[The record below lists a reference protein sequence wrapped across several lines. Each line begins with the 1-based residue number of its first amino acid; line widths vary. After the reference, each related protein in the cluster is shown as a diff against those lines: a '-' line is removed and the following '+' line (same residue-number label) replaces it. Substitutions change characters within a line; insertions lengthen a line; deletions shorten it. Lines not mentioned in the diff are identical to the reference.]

1 MNALPPKKKRF
12 LGTLRDVDWSR
23 RDVKDAVVIFGIAIV
38 AYFVT
43 AWTDLFE
50 KIYQWTR
57 DKQAWGFDDLFMVT
71 FVIGLAMV
79 VYSYRRLEDLSAE
92 IIARRSAEEE
102 ARKLAR
108 HDPLTGLANRRFFS
122 EKLDEVLRNSSA
134 ANNRAAVLMLDLD
147 GFKAINDVHGHAVG
161 DKALIEFADRISNI
175 LPLGSVAAR
184 VGGDEFAVIVQKI
197 FSAEDP
203 ANVARRIIGTLS
215 EPFIID
221 DVSATLGVGVGIAI
235 APDNGKE
242 REDIV
247 RRADLALYRAKS
259 EGRSLIRFF
268 ESEMDQHVERRA
280 QLERELRE
288 ALTSGAVCVHYQ
300 PLVDLEGD
308 HVVGFEALARW
319 TSPTLGEIAP
329 SVFIALAE
337 ECNLI
342 NELSDQLLRVACREA
357 TRWPSDLTLS
367 FNVSPLQLRDRTLG
381 LRILAIL
388 GETGLPPQRLEL
400 EVTES
405 ALVSEAETAKKVID
419 DLRSAGVR
427 IALDDFGTGYATMS
441 QLLSLRF
448 DKIKIDRSFV
458 NRLGKDPQSDVIVR
472 ATIGLARGLGL
483 TTTAEGVE
491 QSDQLET
498 LRANGCLQGQ
508 GYLFGQAI
516 PAQQIPELLQSMQR
530 MSAVA

>member
-1 MNALPPKKKRF
+1 
-12 LGTLRDVDWSR
+12 
-23 RDVKDAVVIFGIAIV
+23 
-38 AYFVT
+38 
-43 AWTDLFE
+43 
-50 KIYQWTR
+50 
-57 DKQAWGFDDLFMVT
+57 
-71 FVIGLAMV
+71 
-79 VYSYRRLEDLSAE
+79 
-92 IIARRSAEEE
+92 
-102 ARKLAR
+102 
-108 HDPLTGLANRRFFS
+108 
-122 EKLDEVLRNSSA
+122 
-134 ANNRAAVLMLDLD
+134 MLDLD

-161 DKALIEFADRISNI
+161 DKALIEFAERISAV
-175 LPLGSVAAR
+175 LPPGCIAAR
-184 VGGDEFAVIVQKI
+184 VGGDEFAVIQPKI
-197 FSAEDP
+197 SSLEDP
-203 ANVARRIIGTLS
+203 ATVARRIISVVS
-215 EPFIID
+215 EPFTID
-221 DVSATLGVGVGIAI
+221 EVSATLGVGVGIAV
-235 APDNGKE
+235 APDNGTE

-247 RRADLALYRAKS
+247 RRADLALYRAKG

-288 ALTSGAVCVHYQ
+288 ALANGTLGVHYQ
-300 PLVDLEGD
+300 PLVDLKGERI
-308 HVVGFEALARW
+308 VGFEALARW
-319 TSPTLGEIAP
+319 TSPTLGEVTP
-329 SVFIALAE
+329 GVFIAIAE

-342 NELSDQLLRVACREA
+342 HELGEQLLRVACREA
-357 TRWPSDLTLS
+357 TRWPSELTLS
-367 FNVSPLQLRDRTLG
+367 FNISPLQLRDRALG

-388 GETGLPPQRLEL
+388 GDTGLPPHRLEL

-405 ALVSEAETAKKVID
+405 ALVSEAETAQKVID

-491 QSDQLET
+491 EGDQLET

-508 GYLFGQAI
+508 GYLFGQAVPASDI
-516 PAQQIPELLQSMQR
+516 PALLRSTRQMP
-530 MSAVA
+530 AVA

>member
-1 MNALPPKKKRF
+1 MRSNQWIKRWLVAPF
-12 LGTLRDVDWSR
+12 REVDWGR
-23 RDVKDAVVIFGIAIV
+23 RDVKDAVVIFGIAI
-38 AYFVT
+38 AGYFVT

-50 KIYQWTR
+50 RIYQWT
-57 DKQAWGFDDLFMVT
+57 KTNPKWGLDDLFMVA
-71 FVIGLAMV
+71 FVIGLAMI
-79 VYSYRRLEDLSAE
+79 VYSYRRLEDLSTE
-92 IIARRSAEEE
+92 ITARRNAEDE
-102 ARKLAR
+102 AHKLAR
-108 HDPLTGLANRRFFS
+108 HDPLTGLANRRFFA
-122 EKLDEVLRNSSA
+122 EKLDEVLRGATARNP
-134 ANNRAAVLMLDLD
+134 AAVLMLDLD

-161 DKALIEFADRISNI
+161 DKALIEFAERITSV
-175 LPLGSVAAR
+175 LPPGSVAAR
-184 VGGDEFAVIVQKI
+184 VGGDEFAVIEPRIASPQ
-197 FSAEDP
+197 DP
-203 ANVARRIIGTLS
+203 AAVARRIIATLS
-215 EPFIID
+215 EPFAID
-221 DVSATLGVGVGIAI
+221 EISATLGVGVGIAI
-235 APDNGKE
+235 APDNGTD

-259 EGRSLIRFF
+259 EGRSLVRFF

-288 ALTSGAVCVHYQ
+288 ALVSGSVGVNYQ
-300 PLVDLEGD
+300 PLVDLEAD
-308 HVVGFEALARW
+308 CIVGFEALARW
-319 TSPTLGEIAP
+319 TSPTLGSIAP
-329 SVFIALAE
+329 STFIALAE

-342 NELSDQLLRVACREA
+342 NELGDQLLRTACQEA

-367 FNVSPLQLRDRTLG
+367 FNISPLQLRDRALG

-388 GETGLPPQRLEL
+388 AETRLPPHRLEL

-405 ALVSEAETAKKVID
+405 ALVSEAETAQKVIG
-419 DLRSAGVR
+419 DLRAVGVR

-472 ATIGLARGLGL
+472 ATIGLAKGLGL

-491 QSDQLET
+491 EGEQLET

-508 GYLFGQAI
+508 GFLFGKAI
-516 PAQQIPELLQSMQR
+516 PASDIPALLR
-530 MSAVA
+530 KAHKIPAVA